1 MANATKQL
9 LADTLRDMMQTQS
22 LNRITIDALTTAAH
36 VNRNTFYYHF
46 DDINALL
53 EWTLNQ
59 EIISRVQA
67 NLTAKNWQDKYQM
80 TLDYI
85 KTNANFCLAVMHSLG
100 RQLLEQFLLSVGESV
115 VSQVVRDIDPHL
127 NVDTAAEIV
136 NFYAGALSAQLVL
149 WLDGDL
155 KEPEET
161 LLTRADLML
170 SGTIEL
176 IIAKKQKA

>member
-1 MANATKQL
+1 MANDTKRL
-9 LADTLRDMMQTQS
+9 LANTLRQLMKKQA
-22 LNRITIDALTTAAH
+22 LNHITIDALTTAAH

-53 EWTLNQ
+53 EWLLNQ

-67 NLTAKNWQDKYQM
+67 NLSAKNWQDKYQM

-85 KTNANFCLAVMHSLG
+85 KDNASFCLSIMRSLG
-100 RQLLEQFLLSVGESV
+100 RPLLEQFLHSVGESV
-115 VSQVVRDIDPHL
+115 VTQVVLDIDSNLPTD
-127 NVDTAAEIV
+127 VTTDIV

-155 KEPEET
+155 QEPESQ
-161 LLTRADLML
+161 LMARADLML

-176 IIAKKQKA
+176 IIKNKQKA